1 MAGTIKK
8 HAGICIGLILFA
20 VGTAGCSAGEHK
32 DQKQAEK
39 TYAPEESGLT
49 YALQTETDAHRVEI
63 PVFQSE
69 NESAAVAQL
78 NQEIEDQLMSL
89 YEDDKSTEK
98 IPEIETEF
106 YVNDQYLQAVC
117 RYVEYPLVG
126 GYGDVVTYNY
136 DRIHDQQI
144 TLTDVLVT
152 KQTTLDDV
160 RQMVTDSCL
169 QTAELAQTGASI
181 YGVTVDGFVLDEED
195 NCAFYGNVDI
205 SMDGASPWSYV
216 YRFGYETQTV
226 TIYNLTDK

>member
-8 HAGICIGLILFA
+8 YAAGCMTVLLFTL
-20 VGTAGCSAGEHK
+20 GTAGCSTGAQK
-32 DQKQAEK
+32 STDQEAK
-39 TYAPEESGLT
+39 TYAPEESNLG
-49 YALQTETDAHRVEI
+49 YAIQTETDAHPVEI
-63 PVFQSE
+63 PVFQSK
-69 NESAAVAQL
+69 NESAVVAQL
-78 NQEIEDQLMSL
+78 NLEIEDQLMSL
-89 YEDDKSTEK
+89 YEDDKSTDQ
-98 IPEIETEF
+98 IPEIETEL
-106 YVNDQYLQAVC
+106 YTNDQYLQAVC

-136 DRIHDQQI
+136 DRIHDKQI
-144 TLTDVLVT
+144 TLTDALVT

-160 RQMVTDSCL
+160 RQMVTDGCL

-181 YGVTVDGFVLDEED
+181 YGVTVDGFVFGEEG

-216 YRFGYETQTV
+216 YRFEYETQMV